1 MAACEMC
8 GREAPLRT
16 ATVEGTRMMVCPSCV
31 KFGVEVAGH
40 ETEVTGRSRITQ
52 ALDDRA
58 ARAKPRDIFAASSQE
73 LVEDFGKRIREGRQ
87 RKGLTQEELA
97 RKLNERQS
105 VLSKVEAG
113 TQRPGEDLARQLQRE
128 LGITLFEAAAAD
140 TGPQSRT
147 SVGAGFT
154 LGDLIKREKK

>member
-1 MAACEMC
+1 MC

-16 ATVEGTRMMVCPSCV
+16 ATIEGTRMSVCPSCV

-40 ETEVTGRSRITQ
+40 QAEVTGRSRVTQ
-52 ALDDRA
+52 ALEDRA
-58 ARAKPRDIFAASSQE
+58 ARQRPKDIFQASE
-73 LVEDFGKRIREGRQ
+73 TDIVDDFGKRIREGRQ

-105 VLSKVEAG
+105 ILSKVEAG
-113 TQRPGEDLARQLQRE
+113 TQRPTEDLARRLQRE
-128 LGITLFEAAAAD
+128 LGITLFEKVAAEDA
-140 TGPQSRT
+140 GPAPR
-147 SVGAGFT
+147 SVGSGFT

>member
-1 MAACEMC
+1 MPACEMC
-8 GREAPLRT
+8 GREAPVRT
-16 ATVEGTRMMVCPSCV
+16 VTIEGTRMQTCPSCS

-40 ETEVTGRSRITQ
+40 GAEVTGRSRITQ

-58 ARAKPRDIFAASSQE
+58 ARQRPRDIFQAQDQE
-73 LVEDFGKRIREGRQ
+73 IVDDFGKLIREGRQ

-113 TQRPGEDLARQLQRE
+113 TQRPTDDLAKRLQRE
-128 LGITLFEAAAAD
+128 LGINLYEKAPSEEQ
-140 TGPQSRT
+140 GPAPR
-147 SVGAGFT
+147 SVGSGFT

>member
-1 MAACEMC
+1 MC
-8 GREAPLRT
+8 GREAPVRT
-16 ATVEGTRMMVCPSCV
+16 VTIEGTRMQTCPNCS

-52 ALDDRA
+52 ALDERA
-58 ARAKPRDIFAASSQE
+58 ARQRPKDIFQAQEQE

-113 TQRPGEDLARQLQRE
+113 TQRPADDLARRLQRE
-128 LGITLFEAAAAD
+128 LGITLYEAAAEQ
-140 TGPQSRT
+140 QSDQAPR
-147 SVGAGFT
+147 SVGGAFT